1 MYQVDGVEM
10 PRKAALHKVMNAI
23 YFSKNYDLEDEV
35 RYAYHMGVDIF
46 WIKTEAPFWSKKVF
60 IKEEGIVDEAGKVI
74 EKWDMTSPKME
85 AMRDIFLYDELG

>member
-1 MYQVDGVEM
+1 
-10 PRKAALHKVMNAI
+10 
-23 YFSKNYDLEDEV
+23 
-35 RYAYHMGVDIF
+35 MGVDIF